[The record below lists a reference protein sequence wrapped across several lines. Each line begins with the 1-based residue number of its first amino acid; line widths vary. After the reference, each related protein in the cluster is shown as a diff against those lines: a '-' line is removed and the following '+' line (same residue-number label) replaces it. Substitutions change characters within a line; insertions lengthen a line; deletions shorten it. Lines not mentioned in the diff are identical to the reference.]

1 MTHRNRTAPFLEV
14 LLAGAVALLGC
25 TSAGSSPASAAPTAP
40 VPSDWLAATP
50 STLPSSSLTDVA
62 VTLPTGTSA
71 PSDTTGATSTTPVVA
86 VDDPC
91 HPHLFERTYE
101 MADILNN
108 HTQKMMN
115 RIAAIIEH
123 PKARD
128 NSPNCTVNDKADPT
142 QISCTIDP
150 AAGIFEGYPLTLTW
164 QKSAISGGNEY
175 ATSVYIQSSSTTA
188 ADLHQCEL
196 GADVSPPP
204 TFGPCVNGVCPT
216 CTTVFTSTL
225 DVVPSASGFA
235 VSSPAGTPMAFDF
248 TSLHDVDGAELAT
261 GTFQVN
267 VSFTKDTTKPNP
279 FRRVLGFTFSDFV
292 PALTAA
298 EIAAGEAN
306 HGARTGTLAH
316 IGYTGSEGGGGGA
329 MEFVDEVIL
338 FCPQY
343 AGESPTPTLYS
354 DALSVGRWYQDS
366 TVDPGQVT
374 LFGRVDAEAVG
385 DDGGT
390 PPGTV
395 PTGNG
400 GGNAQLPAGVEY
412 LGGVCYG
419 GTANPSSGALSDNGG
434 DAWMFAEV
442 SGTTVEANSYKC
454 GPESTSGDTATCAT
468 SCGSAFGTLPSVSAG
483 TLVNGYS
490 FNGLTPSISDS
501 GIPTDPAAI
510 ETALAPLLCGT
521 GVGTAWTGQPNCP

>member
-1 MTHRNRTAPFLEV
+1 MTERNRTRLLPSLLVGA
-14 LLAGAVALLGC
+14 LAGLLGC
-25 TSAGSSPASAAPTAP
+25 SSGATGSSLSSP
-40 VPSDWLAATP
+40 VPADWSAATP
-50 STLPSSSLTDVA
+50 QTLPSSALST
-62 VTLPTGTSA
+62 VTVTEPNGTFA
-71 PSDTTGATSTTPVVA
+71 PSDTAGATSTTPVA
-86 VDDPC
+86 ADDDPC

-108 HTQKMMN
+108 HTQKMMD
-115 RIAAIIEH
+115 RIAGIVAH
-123 PKARD
+123 PRARD
-128 NSPNCTVNDKADPT
+128 DSPNCTVNDKKDPT
-142 QISCTIDP
+142 EISCTIDP
-150 AAGIFEGYPLTLTW
+150 ASGLFGGYPLTLTW

-175 ATSVYIQSSSTTA
+175 VTNVYIQPSSTTA

-196 GADVSPPP
+196 GASASPPP
-204 TFGPCVNGVCPT
+204 TFGACSGGTCPT
-216 CTTVFTSTL
+216 CTTIFSSTL
-225 DVVPSASGFA
+225 DVVPSSTGFA
-235 VSSPAGTPMAFDF
+235 VTSPATTPMAFDF
-248 TSLHDVDGAELAT
+248 TSLHDVDSAELAT
-261 GTFQVN
+261 GTFDVN
-267 VSFTKDTTKPNP
+267 VSFTVDLSKPNP

-343 AGESPTPTLYS
+343 AGESSTPTLYS
-354 DALSVGRWYQDS
+354 DALTVGRWYQSSSS
-366 TVDPGQVT
+366 TTAPGFVT

-390 PPGTV
+390 PPGST
-395 PTGNG
+395 PSGNG
-400 GGNAQLPAGVEY
+400 GGNGQLPSGTTY
-412 LGGVCYG
+412 LGAVCYG
-419 GTANPSSGALSDNGG
+419 GFANATSGALSEG
-434 DAWMFAEV
+434 DGDPWMFVEV
-442 SGTTVEANSYKC
+442 NGTAVEGNSYQC
-454 GPESTSGDTATCAT
+454 GPEGTAGDTATCAS
-468 SCGSAFGTLPSVSAG
+468 SCGSAFGSLPTVSAG
-483 TLVNGYS
+483 SLANGYS
-490 FNGLTPSISDS
+490 FNGLTPSISSS